1 MYNTI
6 GKTASFGK
14 FLGSWGAEFAGN
26 VETFVVM
33 VFFFFSLYEERGGGV
48 TKICMEWVFGCV
60 NFGRE
65 ATAKE
70 GSR

>member
-48 TKICMEWVFGCV
+48 TKIWYGMGIWMCKLWERG
-60 NFGRE
+60 NRKG
-65 ATAKE
+65 
-70 GSR
+70 GI